1 MGQSRISFQV
11 IMNSMKVT
19 ICLLVIGQLQPAIAR
34 IVASTLGGVGQGA
47 VQATS
52 FGQGAGGFSQGNSF
66 RGGSSVGSNG
76 FSQSSS
82 FGGSSSGSSS
92 LSASR
97 LTSNVVTAL
106 QPQIAAAVAQ
116 ALRSSQAGPV
126 RGGAAGGAA
135 LSEEE
140 EAEYNRKLSANAQYE
155 FGYKVADDDKQTY
168 MAHEETRNGEAVQ
181 GKYSYVDPSGA
192 LVTVNYE
199 AGPMGYTETR
209 DVQENAVQI
218 DARNIA
224 QPWTGP
230 LAGVTSSSSPSSASS
245 GAVSATSSSLSQSQL
260 IEQILRA
267 IQPQIN
273 SAVQTAIGSRSSAAA
288 GSFNRGTSSRVSSA
302 NLQSGSRRGF
312 NSQSNLISTIIGS
325 IQPQISGA
333 VQTALAR
340 ARPSQ
345 GQVRTRPVVAPASGV
360 TDVFGG
366 SGVRIQTPDFN
377 IEY

>member
-1 MGQSRISFQV
+1 MGQSRIGFQV

-19 ICLLVIGQLQPAIAR
+19 ICLLVVGLSQSAPQSSQQVVSQVIGQLQPAIAR
-34 IVASTLGGVGQGA
+34 IVASTLGGAGQGA

-66 RGGSSVGSNG
+66 RGGSSVGSSG
-76 FSQSSS
+76 FSQGSS
-82 FGGSSSGSSS
+82 FGGSSSG

-126 RGGAAGGAA
+126 RGGAAGGAG

-181 GKYSYVDPSGA
+181 GKYSYVDPAGA

-273 SAVQTAIGSRSSAAA
+273 SAVQTA
-288 GSFNRGTSSRVSSA
+288 
-302 NLQSGSRRGF
+302 
-312 NSQSNLISTIIGS
+312 
-325 IQPQISGA
+325 
-333 VQTALAR
+333 LAR

-377 IEY
+377 

>member
-76 FSQSSS
+76 FSQGSS

-181 GKYSYVDPSGA
+181 GKYSYVDPAGA
-192 LVTVNYE
+192 LVTSTMKLDQW
-199 AGPMGYTETR
+199 ATLRQGMCRRMQCKLMQET
-209 DVQENAVQI
+209 
-218 DARNIA
+218 
-224 QPWTGP
+224 
-230 LAGVTSSSSPSSASS
+230 LH
-245 GAVSATSSSLSQSQL
+245 SLGL
-260 IEQILRA
+260 VLLLVLLLHHRHLRHHLEQCLHH
-267 IQPQIN
+267 PQACH
-273 SAVQTAIGSRSSAAA
+273 SL
-288 GSFNRGTSSRVSSA
+288 
-302 NLQSGSRRGF
+302 NLLSKFSE
-312 NSQSNLISTIIGS
+312 QSNLRLTVQYRQPLAQDQVLQLVPSTEEPPHAC
-325 IQPQISGA
+325 PQQTYNLVPA
-333 VQTALAR
+333 VV
-340 ARPSQ
+340 S
-345 GQVRTRPVVAPASGV
+345 
-360 TDVFGG
+360 
-366 SGVRIQTPDFN
+366 TPN
-377 IEY
+377 LT